1 MAISDTIQ
9 LFVFENGLL
18 RIALPKREEA
28 KQRRHKINA
37 R

>member
-18 RIALPKREEA
+18 RIALPEREEA
-28 KQRRHKINA
+28 KERRHKINA